1 MTYHDYLDKIALA
14 NTWAKAYY
22 VDDAPLASDEEYDL
36 LYHEILAYEQANPLL
51 IDESS
56 PTKRVGGKVLEGFEK
71 AAHGAR
77 MWSME
82 DVFDQFEL
90 DAWIER
96 VKKVKETFTFYCEPK
111 FDGASLNLIYEHG
124 FLKQAIT
131 RGDGSIGE
139 DVTQNVKTIASI
151 PLTI

>member
-1 MTYHDYLDKIALA
+1 MLD
-14 NTWAKAYY
+14 
-22 VDDAPLASDEEYDL
+22 
-36 LYHEILAYEQANPLL
+36 
-51 IDESS
+51 
-56 PTKRVGGKVLEGFEK
+56 GFEK

-96 VKKVKETFTFYCEPK
+96 VRKVKETFTRFIANPNSTEPVEPHLRTRL
-111 FDGASLNLIYEHG
+111 F
-124 FLKQAIT
+124 KQAIT

-151 PLTI
+151 PLTIEHQGLLEIRGEVVIKKPISSV